1 MKIDHLSNDPLKL
14 QTTEIQKTERQQ
26 ESRAVQGAAAFSYQ
40 PGTQDTIL
48 GDKKKS
54 PEDLIVS
61 DGTDAKQ
68 QKDRMTLLAH
78 TMSPE
83 AYKEMSREGFD
94 PAKADPEDAVS
105 IVDEIKATMAK
116 SGVVVAGYND
126 DLDLEELTAITGS
139 EACARELERAF
150 REQGVPMNKEN
161 AAEGAEAVDRL
172 TSMPAPDRGAKDYM
186 IENGLFLTV
195 DNLYRAEHSGA
206 AAAHSAAQGYVQTGA
221 YVGRTG
227 AVKDAGA
234 LKEQIAGIVNA
245 AGETPDEENMAI
257 AQGLTERGLPLTPD
271 SFLKAKALEEL
282 KLPMSVEDAA
292 DAAARALADGM
303 HPSQAALDK
312 KETLLDEAKRITE
325 TVQQL
330 PDSAAD
336 AVADKGLPLTIKNLS
351 REAETAAKDPQS
363 LTMVR
368 MEASI
373 EITVEQRRVT
383 ARRQLEEVRL
393 SMTIQVSYRMLKSG
407 VNVDTMELSDL
418 VDQLKAAEDELRKS
432 RYNTGDS
439 ALALQRE
446 ELFGNTKEAL
456 RQLPGLP
463 VSILGERLSV
473 SYSMESIVSN
483 GQETIRRYEEAG
495 ISYESMRTEYRP
507 DLGDNITKA
516 FARADSLLKELG
528 IDQTDDNLR
537 ATRILGYNSMEVS
550 QENIDR
556 VKEACGIVDNVIDRL
571 TPATALQMIRE
582 GRNPLKMSMEE
593 LDTYLQESVPT
604 GESYSQFL
612 VRMETKN
619 RITAEERES
628 YIGIHRLLHQ
638 VKSRDGAAIG
648 TVINEGRELSFEN
661 LLGAIRSRRSAG
673 MDVQVDDG
681 LESVEGR
688 REKDIAAQIETA
700 MYKDAV
706 RELKEAAD
714 LPTALYEELIQSN
727 ILPDAEKLLGLQG
740 LRERRGELFDI
751 SRSAAAVPHRRQHTA
766 ADGRIVSTEGTV
778 ADDAL
783 SVTEGILEARMQE
796 VLERFDSREEAG
808 AAYQDMAD
816 VAERILSDAAV
827 NDDGSIDLRVLAG
840 AMKQLGCA
848 RALAREESYEIPMRI
863 HGRESSVS
871 VSIRHEEAEKGY
883 ADIMLRSDWLGN
895 VHARFV
901 AGSESLRAY
910 VTTDNASGRDIMEAV
925 SDSLYSRYEE
935 AGIPMGEISF
945 VYSAQQTL
953 NISRRSSDEVNESFD
968 TATLY
973 RSAKIFLQTV
983 GEI

>member
-1 MKIDHLSNDPLKL
+1 
-14 QTTEIQKTERQQ
+14 
-26 ESRAVQGAAAFSYQ
+26 
-40 PGTQDTIL
+40 
-48 GDKKKS
+48 
-54 PEDLIVS
+54 
-61 DGTDAKQ
+61 
-68 QKDRMTLLAH
+68 KDRMTLLAH

-83 AYKEMSREGFD
+83 AYREMGREGFD
-94 PAKADPEDAVS
+94 PAKADPEDAVN

-126 DLDLEELTAITGS
+126 DLSMEELTAITGS

-150 REQGVPMNKEN
+150 REQGVPLDKEN
-161 AAEGAEAVDRL
+161 AAEGAEAVERL
-172 TSMPAPDRGAKDYM
+172 TTMPAPDRGAKDYL
-186 IENGLFLTV
+186 IENGLPLTT

-206 AAAHSAAQGYVQTGA
+206 AAAHSATQGYVQTGA
-221 YVGRTG
+221 YVGRTE
-227 AVKDAGA
+227 AVKDTDA
-234 LKEQIAGIVNA
+234 LKEQIAGIVEA
-245 AGETPDEENMAI
+245 AGETPDEENMAL
-257 AQGLTERGLPLTPD
+257 AQGLTGRGLPLTPD
-271 SFLKAKALEEL
+271 SFLRAKALEEL

-292 DAAARALADGM
+292 DAAVRALADGM
-303 HPSQAALDK
+303 HPSQAQLDK
-312 KETLLDEAKRITE
+312 KETLLEEAKRLSD
-325 TVQQL
+325 TVQSL

-351 REAETAAKDPQS
+351 REAENAAKNPQS
-363 LTMVR
+363 ASMVS

-373 EITVEQRRVT
+373 QITVEQRRLT

-393 SMTIQVSYRMLKSG
+393 SMTVQVSYRMLKSG
-407 VNVDTMELSDL
+407 VNVDTTELSNL

-439 ALALQRE
+439 ALALERE
-446 ELFGNTKEAL
+446 ELFGNTQNML
-456 RQLPGLP
+456 RQLPGMP

-473 SYSMESIVSN
+473 SYSMESFVSN
-483 GQETIRRYEEAG
+483 GQQTIHRYEEAG
-495 ISYESMRTEYRP
+495 ISYEAMRTEYRP

-516 FARADSLLKELG
+516 FAHADSLLKELG
-528 IDQTDDNLR
+528 IDATEENLR
-537 ATRILGYNSMEVS
+537 ATRVLGYNSMEVT

-593 LDTYLQESVPT
+593 LDTYLQGSVPT

-638 VKSRDGAAIG
+638 VKRRDGAAVG
-648 TVINEGRELSFEN
+648 TLIEEGRELSFEN
-661 LLGAIRSRRSAG
+661 LLGAIRSRKSAG
-673 MDVQVDDG
+673 MDVRVDDA

-706 RELKEAAD
+706 SELKEAAD
-714 LPTALYEELIQSN
+714 LPPALYEELMQSN
-727 ILPDAEKLLGLQG
+727 ILPDAEMLLGLQG

-751 SRSAAAVPHRRQHTA
+751 SRRAAAAPHRRQYTA
-766 ADGRIVSTEGTV
+766 PDGRIISTEGN
-778 ADDAL
+778 ASDDAL
-783 SVTEGILEARMQE
+783 SVTKGILEDRMQE
-796 VLERFDSREEAG
+796 VLDRFDSREEAG
-808 AAYQDMAD
+808 AAYETFAD
-816 VAERILSDAAV
+816 AAERILSDAAV
-827 NDDGSIDLRVLAG
+827 NDDGSIDLRVFAG

-848 RALAREESYEIPMRI
+848 RALAREESYEIPMTI
-863 HGRESSVS
+863 HGQESSVS
-871 VSIRHEEAEKGY
+871 VSIRHEEAEKGT
-883 ADIMLRSDWLGN
+883 ADITLRSDWLGN

-901 AGSESLRAY
+901 AGSELLRAY
-910 VTTDNASGRDIMEAV
+910 VTSDSPSGRDILESL
-925 SDSLYSRYEE
+925 SDALYNRYDE

-973 RSAKIFLQTV
+973 RCAKIFLQTAAEV
-983 GEI
+983 

>member
-1 MKIDHLSNDPLKL
+1 MKIDHLSNDPVQLKAA
-14 QTTEIQKTERQQ
+14 EVQKTERQQ
-26 ESRAVQGAAAFSYQ
+26 ESRSGQSAAAFFYQ

-48 GDKKKS
+48 AEKKKS
-54 PEDLIVS
+54 PEELTAA
-61 DGTDAKQ
+61 DGMDPKQ

-94 PAKADPEDAVS
+94 PAKADPEDAVN

-126 DLDLEELTAITGS
+126 DLSMEELTAITGS

-150 REQGVPMNKEN
+150 REQGVPLDKEN
-161 AAEGAEAVDRL
+161 AAEGAEAVERL
-172 TSMPAPDRGAKDYM
+172 TTMPAPDRGAKDYL
-186 IENGLFLTV
+186 IENGLPLTT

-221 YVGRTG
+221 YVGRTE
-227 AVKDAGA
+227 AVKDTDA
-234 LKEQIAGIVNA
+234 LKEQIAGIVEA
-245 AGETPDEENMAI
+245 AGETPDEENMAL
-257 AQGLTERGLPLTPD
+257 AQGLTGRGLPLTPD
-271 SFLKAKALEEL
+271 SFLQAKALEEL

-303 HPSQAALDK
+303 HPSQAQLDK
-312 KETLLDEAKRITE
+312 KETLLEEAKRLSD
-325 TVQQL
+325 TVQSL

-336 AVADKGLPLTIKNLS
+336 AVVDKGLPLTIKNLS
-351 REAETAAKDPQS
+351 REAENAAKNPQS
-363 LTMVR
+363 VSMVS

-373 EITVEQRRVT
+373 QITVEQRRLT

-393 SMTIQVSYRMLKSG
+393 SMTVQVSYRMLKSG
-407 VNVDTMELSDL
+407 VNVDTTELSNL
-418 VDQLKAAEDELRKS
+418 VDQLKAAEDEMRKS

-439 ALALQRE
+439 ALALERE
-446 ELFGNTKEAL
+446 ELFGNTQNML
-456 RQLPGLP
+456 RQLPGMP

-473 SYSMESIVSN
+473 SYSMESFVSN
-483 GQETIRRYEEAG
+483 AQQTIHRYEEAG
-495 ISYESMRTEYRP
+495 ISYEAMRTEYRP
-507 DLGDNITKA
+507 DLGDNIKKA
-516 FARADSLLKELG
+516 FSHADSLLKELG
-528 IDQTDDNLR
+528 IDATEENLR

-550 QENIDR
+550 QANIDR
-556 VKEACGIVDNVIDRL
+556 VKEACGIVDDVIDRL

-593 LDTYLQESVPT
+593 LDTYLRDSIPT
-604 GESYSQFL
+604 GESYSRFL

-638 VKSRDGAAIG
+638 IKSRDGAAVG
-648 TVINEGRELSFEN
+648 TLIDEGRELSFEN
-661 LLGAIRSRRSAG
+661 LLGAIRSRKSAG
-673 MDVQVDDG
+673 MDVRVDDA

-688 REKDIAAQIETA
+688 RENDIAEQIETA

-706 RELKEAAD
+706 SELKEAAD
-714 LPTALYEELIQSN
+714 LPPALYEELMQSN
-727 ILPDAEKLLGLQG
+727 ILPDAEMLLGLQG

-751 SRSAAAVPHRRQHTA
+751 SRRAAAVPHRRQYTA
-766 ADGRIVSTEGTV
+766 PDGRIISTEGN
-778 ADDAL
+778 ASDDAL
-783 SVTEGILEARMQE
+783 SVTKGILEDRMQE
-796 VLERFDSREEAG
+796 VLDRFDSREEAG
-808 AAYQDMAD
+808 AAYETFAD
-816 VAERILSDAAV
+816 AAERILSDAAV
-827 NDDGSIDLRVLAG
+827 NDDGSIDLRVFAG

-848 RALAREESYEIPMRI
+848 RALAREESYEIPMTI
-863 HGRESSVS
+863 HGQESSVS
-871 VSIRHEEAEKGY
+871 VSIRHEEAEKGT
-883 ADIMLRSDWLGN
+883 ADITLRSDWLGN

-901 AGSESLRAY
+901 AGSELLRAY
-910 VTTDNASGRDIMEAV
+910 VTSDSPSGRDILESL
-925 SDSLYSRYEE
+925 SDALYNRYDE

-973 RSAKIFLQTV
+973 RCAKIFLQTAAEV
-983 GEI
+983 